1 MALRETQREE
11 VQLHFLHR
19 VVSLETSYISLD
31 DRLAVAKDSDARGLE
46 DCVGSHE
53 VARRAKRFPN
63 YVAPPFRTKRAVLY
77 HNPPPLRKGVI
88 AKIQG
93 RKNFPQIVLI
103 SPFTYRRHEIYLSIL
118 NNPHRH
124 VQSASTRNTDR

>member
-1 MALRETQREE
+1 MALEETQREE

-19 VVSLETSYISLD
+19 VVFLETSYISLD
-31 DRLAVAKDSDARGLE
+31 DRFAVAKDSDARGLE

-77 HNPPPLRKGVI
+77 HNPPSSRKG
-88 AKIQG
+88 G
-93 RKNFPQIVLI
+93 NRENSRKFENREFENARML
-103 SPFTYRRHEIYLSIL
+103 
-118 NNPHRH
+118 
-124 VQSASTRNTDR
+124 ATDRRKQSVLRTICGTKYNTNIFRK